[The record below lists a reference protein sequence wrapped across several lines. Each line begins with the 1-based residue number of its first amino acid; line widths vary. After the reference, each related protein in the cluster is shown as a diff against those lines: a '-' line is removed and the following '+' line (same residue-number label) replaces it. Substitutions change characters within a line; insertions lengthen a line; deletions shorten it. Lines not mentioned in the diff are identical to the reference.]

1 MHPSRRSAVFPL
13 SVTAMTSR
21 VPPLLRDAE
30 IACAMSALA
39 SAVVP
44 VAPAG
49 GDGEGPGG
57 GDADGCGF
65 VDPRGE

>member
-1 MHPSRRSAVFPL
+1 
-13 SVTAMTSR
+13 MTSR